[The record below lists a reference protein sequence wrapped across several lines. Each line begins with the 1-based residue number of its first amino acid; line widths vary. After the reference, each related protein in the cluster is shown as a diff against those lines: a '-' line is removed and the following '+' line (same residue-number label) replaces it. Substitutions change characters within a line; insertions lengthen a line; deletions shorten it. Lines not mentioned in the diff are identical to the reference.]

1 MAPRKKSTLDRIL
14 GRLDDLDS
22 ANLAALVQRLARERR
37 LLETVFNSIQDGV
50 LVIDTTGIIQFANT
64 AGAHLIGLKMP
75 EVGKAVLWKM
85 VPDLAR
91 SLDFAVIDETGPEE
105 TQVISREIELTY
117 PDRRFVRLLMVPVFE
132 SVGAGDE
139 RGFAVILSDISEEK
153 ASTEELI
160 ENEKIASIM
169 NLAAGVAHEL
179 GNPLN
184 SLTIHLQLM
193 ERRLAE
199 LEEKGTPEAET
210 KRLRKSLGICSSEVS
225 RLDGIIENFL
235 DAVRPRDAEMAELQ
249 IFDVLQEVLDLQEEE
264 LGDLGLEI
272 DVAVPS
278 EVPKILG
285 DRQQIYQVLFNILKN
300 AIEATERGGRIE
312 IRSSHDDTYV
322 FLQFRDTGAGIE
334 ADDLSKIFNPYF
346 TTKTSGHGLGMM
358 IVQRIMREHGAKIGI
373 DSRPGIGTVVTLQ
386 FLRKGPRT
394 RLLE

>member
-1 MAPRKKSTLDRIL
+1 MAPRKQSTLDRIL

-50 LVIDTTGIIQFANT
+50 LVIDTAGIIQFANT
-64 AGAHLIGLKMP
+64 AGAHLIGLRTS
-75 EVGKAVLWKM
+75 EIGKAVLWKM

-91 SLDFAVIDETGPEE
+91 SLDSAIIDETEPEE
-105 TQVISREIELTY
+105 SQVISREIELTY
-117 PDRRFVRLLMVPVFE
+117 PDRRFVRLLMVPVLE
-132 SVGAGDE
+132 SVGADDQ

-193 ERRLAE
+193 ERRLAA
-199 LEEKGTPEAET
+199 LEEKGAPEAET
-210 KRLRKSLGICSSEVS
+210 KRLRKSLGICSSEVT

-235 DAVRPRDAEMAELQ
+235 DAVRPREADMAELQ
-249 IFDVLQEVLDLQEEE
+249 IFDVLQQVLDLQEEE
-264 LGDLGLEI
+264 LGNLGLEV
-272 DVAVPS
+272 DVEVPS

-285 DRQQIYQVLFNILKN
+285 DRQQIHQVLFNVLKN
-300 AIEATERGGRIE
+300 GMEATERGGHIV
-312 IRSSHDDTYV
+312 IRASHDDTYV
-322 FLQFRDTGAGIE
+322 FLQFRDTGVGIE
-334 ADDLSKIFNPYF
+334 ADDLAKVFNPYF
-346 TTKTSGHGLGMM
+346 TTKSSGHGLGMM

-373 DSRPGIGTVVTLQ
+373 DSRPGVGTVVTLQ

-394 RLLE
+394 RLLK